1 MSEISQKEMQDRI
14 EDLEALIQE
23 RAQEAGEE
31 VRSVWDRIPKIAR
44 ARTLAAFGVLAAVA
58 VVLALVVPDAG
69 ALATWLGGHAAWSVQ
84 IAFVAA
90 AAVLVIAAFLL
101 LQATVLD
108 PLLIGP
114 EVRQAWLDWY
124 RRYLDGERSCD
135 NDGQFM
141 MAGAIVAGA
150 TFIMMGLIALGVFL
164 AASSL

>member
-14 EDLEALIQE
+14 EDLEALIRE
-23 RAQEAGEE
+23 RAEETGAEA
-31 VRSVWDRIPKIAR
+31 RSIWRRIPRIAR

-69 ALATWLGGHAAWSVQ
+69 ALAAWLGGHAAWSVQ

-124 RRYLDGERSCD
+124 KAVPRQGSATQRQRRPASWWRGPSSQAPRS
-135 NDGQFM
+135 
-141 MAGAIVAGA
+141 
-150 TFIMMGLIALGVFL
+150 
-164 AASSL
+164 S